1 MKLHTVLIVMV
12 FLVAGAVVHG
22 FSFQKDKQLN
32 LAADGIKT
40 VEIDCGSGYLK
51 IRGIEGLERIEV
63 VATLVVK
70 GIDEDDIERFKKRH
84 VKLSLEKK
92 GSSAVLVSKIDYSAI
107 AALFKPRSA
116 QINLDVRVPKN
127 LALAIDDGSGSIE
140 VADIANNVKLDDNSG
155 NTEMNNI
162 KGNVFIDDGSGS
174 IVLTSISGDVGID
187 DGSGN
192 ITVEDVSGDVD
203 IKDGSGTIKISKI
216 GGSVVVSDGSG
227 GIYIDGVDKDVNIKR
242 DGSGSVSIQNV
253 RGKVSKRK

>member
-1 MKLHTVLIVMV
+1 MKLHTLVVIVVL
-12 FLVAGAVVHG
+12 FTACAVVHG
-22 FSFQKDKQLN
+22 FPFQEDKQLN

-51 IRGIEGLERIEV
+51 IKGVEGLERIEV
-63 VATLVVK
+63 EAALVVK
-70 GIDEDDIERFKKRH
+70 GIDEEDIEGFKKRH

-92 GSSAVLVSKIDYSAI
+92 GTSAVLISKIDYSAI
-107 AALFKPRSA
+107 SALFKPRSA

-127 LALAIDDGSGSIE
+127 LALVIDDGSGSIE

-155 NTEMNNI
+155 STEMNNI

-174 IVLTSISGDVGID
+174 IELTSIGGDVEID
-187 DGSGN
+187 DGSGT
-192 ITVEDVSGDVD
+192 ITLENVSGDVD
-203 IKDGSGTIKISKI
+203 IKDGSGTIKIFKI

-242 DGSGSVSIQNV
+242 AGSGSVSIQNV
-253 RGKVSKRK
+253 KGKVSRK

>member
-1 MKLHTVLIVMV
+1 MKLHTVLIAAT
-12 FLVAGAVVHG
+12 LLIACAVVHG
-22 FSFQKDKQLN
+22 FPFQEDKQLN

-51 IRGIEGLERIEV
+51 IKGVEGLEQIEV
-63 VATLVVK
+63 EATLVVK

-92 GSSAVLVSKIDYSAI
+92 GTSAVLISKIDYSAI
-107 AALFKPRSA
+107 STLFKPRSA
-116 QINLDVRVPKN
+116 HINLDVRIPKN
-127 LALAIDDGSGSIE
+127 LELVIDDGSGSIE
-140 VADIANNVKLDDNSG
+140 VADIANNVKLDDGSG
-155 NTEMNNI
+155 SIEMDHI

-174 IVLTSISGDVGID
+174 IELTTIGGNVEID
-187 DGSGN
+187 DGSGT
-192 ITVEDVSGDVD
+192 ITVEEASGDVD
-203 IKDGSGTIKISKI
+203 VKDGSGTIKISKI

-253 RGKVSKRK
+253 KGKVRKK